1 MIACGFD
8 KKRPFAHK
16 GGGDSLREKRG
27 SEKPAGFSEPL
38 FSRRESPPPLCAKGL
53 FLSNPHAI
61 IDERCYF
68 LYTKLI
74 GAGTI
79 FLLCQWLLKRNKE

>member
-8 KKRPFAHK
+8 KKRPFAYK

-38 FSRRESPPPLCAKGL
+38 NYK
-53 FLSNPHAI
+53 
-61 IDERCYF
+61 
-68 LYTKLI
+68 
-74 GAGTI
+74 
-79 FLLCQWLLKRNKE
+79 